1 MKLVIDE
8 NRCKG
13 CNLCTKVC
21 PYKIFKKGKKANRK
35 RGISCPSSTVP
46 NGAPTAGS
54 RSCTGGRSCGVCQL
68 TCPDQAIT
76 WVEEKPYERKKV
88 AIEY

>member
-21 PYKIFKKGKKANRK
+21 PYKIFRKGKTANRK
-35 RGISCPSSTVP
+35 GIVVP
-46 NGAPTAGS
+46 ELDRPERCANC
-54 RSCTGGRSCGVCQL
+54 RLQKLYGRTLCGVCQL

-76 WVEEKPYERKKV
+76 WVEEKPFEHKKV
-88 AIEY
+88 AIEF

>member
-13 CNLCTKVC
+13 CNLCTMVC
-21 PYKIFKKGKKANRK
+21 PYRIFRQGKQPNA
-35 RGISCPSSTVP
+35 RGIVVP
-46 NGAPTAGS
+46 ELDRPERCANCRLQTLY
-54 RSCTGGRSCGVCQL
+54 GRTLCGMCQMI
-68 TCPDQAIT
+68 CPDQAIS
-76 WVEEKPYERKKV
+76 WQEENPGVPRKV